1 MLPAVK
7 NIEILDPYMRMVK
20 CLYLDAEVPV
30 ILGSI
35 LRDDVVL
42 T

>member
-1 MLPAVK
+1 MMPAVK
-7 NIEILDPYMRMVK
+7 NIEILEPYMRMVK
-20 CLYLDAEVPV
+20 CLYLDVEVPV

>member
-1 MLPAVK
+1 MMPAVK
-7 NIEILDPYMRMVK
+7 NIEILVPYMRMVK
-20 CLYLDAEVPV
+20 CLYHDAEVPV
-30 ILGSI
+30 ILGLI